1 MRFIINHLYKKIF
14 SNYYSN
20 FNVIWEW
27 RNLESIN
34 ERQGEI
40 KIKKKK
46 DRLSIIN
53 AAGRT

>member
-40 KIKKKK
+40 KKKKK
-46 DRLSIIN
+46 KIDYQ
-53 AAGRT
+53 